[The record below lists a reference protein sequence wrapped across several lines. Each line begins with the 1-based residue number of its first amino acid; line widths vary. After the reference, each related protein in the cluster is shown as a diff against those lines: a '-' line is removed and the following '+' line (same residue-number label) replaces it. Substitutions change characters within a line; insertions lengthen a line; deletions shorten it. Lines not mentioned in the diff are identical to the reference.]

1 MRTEQKS
8 EKLAGIFNLE
18 KVLNLDAVNEIIGMT
33 SRMTAFRKLKELGYY
48 SSYSHSGKYYTLCS
62 IPQFDANNLW
72 EFRGIHFSGYGNLM
86 ETIQSFVKK
95 STIGYFAIELEEIL
109 RVFVHNA
116 LGKLFV
122 SGRLAREQIGDRYLY
137 ISPELATDQIIARK
151 KMLTDEC
158 ISSNTT
164 VESMSEEQVSDH
176 MKALLSVLN
185 EKQRRLFLGFES
197 FKLGH
202 GGDIQLARVSGIN
215 VKTVARGRKELL
227 SKKINSNRIRRK
239 GAGRPPLKKMKL

>member
-8 EKLAGIFNLE
+8 KKLADIFNFK
-18 KVLNLDAVNEIIGMT
+18 KVLNLDAVNGIIGTT

-48 SSYSHSGKYYTLCS
+48 SSYSHNGKFYTLCT

-72 EFRGIHFSGYGNLM
+72 EFRGIYFSGYGNLM
-86 ETIQSFVKK
+86 ETIQSFVKN
-95 STIGYFAIELEEIL
+95 STTGYFALELEEIL
-109 RVFVHNA
+109 HVFVHNA

-122 SGRLAREQIGDRYLY
+122 SGRLAREQIDDRYLY
-137 ISPELATDQIIARK
+137 VSPELATDQTLARK
-151 KMLTDEC
+151 KMMTDGY
-158 ISSNTT
+158 ISSNTA
-164 VESMSEEQVSDH
+164 VERLSEEQAGEH
-176 MKALLSVLN
+176 MKTFLSVLD

-202 GGDIQLARVSGIN
+202 GGDIQMARVTGIN

-227 SKKINSNRIRRK
+227 SKKIDSGRIRHK
-239 GAGRPPLKKMKL
+239 GAGRPPLKKTKS